1 MTTSRSQSPKSQPGK
16 SGPDATPLEDKI
28 TCENLPQLDRKPP
41 VSESGLADVAPVADS
56 VKKDRVAFRSGQ
68 IFLTEQDKKAR
79 PEDGTG
85 HQHSPRIEFP
95 LSFHPCPLTLPRK
108 KTSWLNR

>member
-68 IFLTEQDKKAR
+68 IFLTEQDKKLALKMGR
-79 PEDGTG
+79 DISTRLG
-85 HQHSPRIEFP
+85 
-95 LSFHPCPLTLPRK
+95 
-108 KTSWLNR
+108 LNSRSRSIRVP